1 MSPTTDWRYRELANW
16 IETNKG
22 DVFFEDR
29 TTFLANPDTIREID
43 EIIKNHFWPAVRRGV
58 NGTGIDVS
66 DDALDYIETTN
77 EKYVTR
83 STTFL
88 LEDPRRPLTNR
99 THSEIPPWY
108 CRGNIK
114 SSSLNY
120 SLSFDLFIYLPTSF
134 NIEKISRLIA
144 DERFSG
150 LPPELKMGQYPQGKH
165 SFDISFHSG
174 RGAGFGL
181 ENYEQA
187 ARRTESRV
195 KANVEI
201 IKRVDD
207 LYKDLDNNVAFEEL
221 KKALLEEYEAF

>member
-1 MSPTTDWRYRELANW
+1 MGDDWRYRELAKW
-16 IETNKG
+16 IEANRG
-22 DVFFEDR
+22 DLLFEDK
-29 TTFLANPDTIREID
+29 TTFLANPDTIRQID

-58 NGTGIDVS
+58 KGTGIDVS

-77 EKYVTR
+77 DKYVTR

-99 THSEIPPWY
+99 TDGGMPPWY

-114 SSSLNY
+114 SSLINY
-120 SLSFDLFIYLPTSF
+120 MISFDLFIYLPISF
-134 NIEKISRLIA
+134 NIEKIIRLLG

-150 LPPELKMGQYPQGKH
+150 LPPELKIGQFPQGKH
-165 SFDISFHSG
+165 CFDVSFHSG

-187 ARRTESRV
+187 AQRIEKRV
-195 KANVEI
+195 RANTAIV
-201 IKRVDD
+201 KRVDD
-207 LYKDLDNNVAFEEL
+207 LFNDVDSNDAFEEL
-221 KKALLEEYEAF
+221 KGALLEEYEAF